1 MERLTLSDSRGEY
14 WATCFSVLRQL
25 ASSSLFIACGV
36 DVLVGDAVERAVVV
50 EAKVTGVD
58 DVVGAGVGSE
68 LVQ

>member
-25 ASSSLFIACGV
+25 ASSSHLILCV
-36 DVLVGDAVERAVVV
+36 DVLVGDAIERAVVV